1 MGITLCLVSK
11 HVATLGLNPYLI
23 SRLEAHSKSDTG
35 PAKTKKVA
43 ESPTARE

>member
-1 MGITLCLVSK
+1 MGITLCLLSK
-11 HVATLGLNPYLI
+11 YVATLDLNPYLI
-23 SRLEAHSKSDTG
+23 SHLRAHSKSDTG